1 MLRDVTAVATRL
13 RWLLAGALVLVAG
26 LLLFVKPARGI
37 TLLAPSVAGF
47 VQAAPDVWVERGA
60 SESTRDTVV
69 RAVALGNGRVR
80 EFYGAQAGRAVV
92 LACTSVSCFRLH
104 GGIGHG
110 TTYFGNRVL
119 LGPSALSVVKVTH
132 ELSHVEL
139 AARVDALRVLLRVP
153 QWFDEGLA
161 VMISD
166 DPAFDERRWLSA
178 TVGGTSAPDLGR
190 LATLRAW
197 LAVTRV
203 DGQLS
208 YGTARHEVSRWYA
221 RVGLGGLERLF
232 VLLRKG
238 SAFDA
243 AYAATEGSPTR

>member
-1 MLRDVTAVATRL
+1 VAAVARRL
-13 RWLLAGALVLVAG
+13 YRLLAGVLVLVAG
-26 LLLFVKPARGI
+26 LLVFVKPARGL

-47 VQAAPDVWVERGA
+47 AQAAPDVWVERGA
-60 SESTRDTVV
+60 SESTRNTVV
-69 RAVALGNGRVR
+69 RAVALANDRVR
-80 EFYGAQAGRAVV
+80 GFYGVQAGRPVV
-92 LACTSVSCFRLH
+92 LVCSSVSCFRLH

-119 LGPSALSVVKVTH
+119 LGPSALNVVKMTH

-139 AARVDALRVLLRVP
+139 AARVGALRVLLRVP

-166 DPAFDERRWLSA
+166 DPAFDEQRWLSA
-178 TVGGTSAPDLGR
+178 TVGGTSAPDFGR
-190 LATLRAW
+190 LATLRGW
-197 LAVTRV
+197 LAVTKV

-243 AYAATEGSPTR
+243 AYAAVEGSLRR